1 MSNLQTLSPNSSFR
15 ELLRKFR
22 QEEASSSS
30 FMSWFSMSSFFIFL
44 NHYFGAALTRNK
56 EPTEGPS
63 SPYSSPF
70 WWESSP
76 DMGEASLEAPSS
88 TTYSPQGSDTKKP
101 CDNTSSPNWLA
112 YEDQD
117 NASLSC
123 SSSDEDS
130 YEASISSA
138 SSVYSD
144 DEKYFAEGY
153 DDEEYDDG
161 VYDDQ
166 EDEEGDK
173 YLPALGWWMV
183 YRSGWWE
190 HSEGAS
196 THFDDSYVEYRYSA
210 LLPSIPEEGSSP

>member
-1 MSNLQTLSPNSSFR
+1 
-15 ELLRKFR
+15 
-22 QEEASSSS
+22 
-30 FMSWFSMSSFFIFL
+30 MSSFFIFL
-44 NHYFGAALTRNK
+44 NNYFGTALTRNK

-76 DMGEASLEAPSS
+76 DIGEASLEAPSS

-101 CDNTSSPNWLA
+101 CDNTSPHWLA

-153 DDEEYDDG
+153 DDEEYDDDG
-161 VYDDQ
+161 SYDDQ
-166 EDEEGDK
+166 EDEEGEK